1 LRLIRLFMRNKL
13 GLIGASFLAICC
25 IVATFPSFFAPQDPE
40 LMNIKTILQP
50 PSREYLLGT
59 DEVGRGILSRVIY
72 GDRISLLVGFAAAGL
87 STIIGVIVG
96 IIAGYYGGRVG
107 EGLMRA
113 TDLFIAIPRLPLML
127 VLAAIV
133 GPSIWNIILIIGLL
147 LWTQVARIVRAK
159 TLSVREYPF
168 IERSKAIGCSD
179 LRIMAVH
186 ILPNVVP
193 LVLANAVLLIGTA
206 IYYEVTVSFL
216 GLGDPTHISWGM
228 ILHSAFSSVA
238 IMHRAYWY
246 VIPPGLAIVLTVLS
260 FTFVGHALDEVLN
273 PKLRER

>member
-1 LRLIRLFMRNKL
+1 MKNKL
-13 GLIGASFLAICC
+13 GLIGASFLAIFC
-25 IVATFPSFFAPQDPE
+25 IVATSPSFFAPQDPN
-40 LMNIKTILQP
+40 LMNVKTILQP

-59 DEVGRGILSRVIY
+59 DEVGRGILSRIIY

-87 STIIGVIVG
+87 STIIGVMVG

-107 EGLMRA
+107 ESLMRV

-246 VIPPGLAIVLTVLS
+246 VIPPGLAIVLTVLG